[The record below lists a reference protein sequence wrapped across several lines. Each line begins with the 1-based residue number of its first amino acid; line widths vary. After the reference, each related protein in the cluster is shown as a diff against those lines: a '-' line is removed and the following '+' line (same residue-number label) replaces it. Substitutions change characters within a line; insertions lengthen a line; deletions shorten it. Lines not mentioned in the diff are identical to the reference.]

1 MTSFCVVD
9 SKALSFILCFS
20 FFFFCLFYLVINII
34 RLLGSNVLIY
44 NARSTGAAPVSFI
57 IYSVS
62 F

>member
-20 FFFFCLFYLVINII
+20 FCLFYLVINII

-44 NARSTGAAPVSFI
+44 NARSTGAEGAAPVSFI